1 MSTARAPSASAFST
15 SIPRR
20 TPPSST
26 TSARPATGESTV
38 RQSAMKPAA
47 SARRASSRM
56 YAWSSK
62 RYGWNHSGHPAAPPT
77 SSMVRFAPIESAMKV
92 FAMVAARAIATSP
105 SGSRR
110 HCSANGAMPMGMATC
125 LPRIVVARLRPLVS
139 TSTRGTNCHRAKAS
153 MLSRMVRSSP
163 APPATYTYAPGV
175 RRSLAAAWNSG
186 TVRRFETST
195 RSRTMVTARSA
206 RLHPV
211 QKADEVPPR
220 GTGDVEVEDLL
231 GAGGRCDDG
240 VAGGP
245 RRRVTLARFAA
256 SRFLRC
262 HIQMRDSSHGHRT
275 GQVSNVRAVRNADL
289 IIANARLVT
298 PRGVIDGGAAIR
310 DGRFIAIGDDDTL
323 PDAERRIDARGRL
336 VFPGLVDPH
345 VHLGGAF
352 PYEQNL
358 VTECRS
364 AAAGGVTTLLQYRRS
379 PTTFAETFPGELDTN
394 RRKMGLDT
402 AFHFIISSLDQA
414 EGIPEYAERWGVRS
428 FKLYMGGYAPGNPI
442 GLVPVDDGVLF
453 RAMELIRELGP
464 YAYCMV
470 HAENQGLYML
480 LTERAHRSG
489 RLDLS
494 AYAMSHPAFIEE
506 EAVARI
512 TWLGELARCA
522 VYVVHTTTR
531 AAIASAVAARHRGAR
546 VVIETCPHYLALTID
561 DARLLSQGS
570 AIGKVSPP
578 LRDAAA

>member
-1 MSTARAPSASAFST
+1 
-15 SIPRR
+15 
-20 TPPSST
+20 
-26 TSARPATGESTV
+26 
-38 RQSAMKPAA
+38 
-47 SARRASSRM
+47 
-56 YAWSSK
+56 
-62 RYGWNHSGHPAAPPT
+62 
-77 SSMVRFAPIESAMKV
+77 
-92 FAMVAARAIATSP
+92 
-105 SGSRR
+105 
-110 HCSANGAMPMGMATC
+110 
-125 LPRIVVARLRPLVS
+125 
-139 TSTRGTNCHRAKAS
+139 
-153 MLSRMVRSSP
+153 
-163 APPATYTYAPGV
+163 
-175 RRSLAAAWNSG
+175 
-186 TVRRFETST
+186 
-195 RSRTMVTARSA
+195 
-206 RLHPV
+206 
-211 QKADEVPPR
+211 
-220 GTGDVEVEDLL
+220 
-231 GAGGRCDDG
+231 
-240 VAGGP
+240 
-245 RRRVTLARFAA
+245 
-256 SRFLRC
+256 
-262 HIQMRDSSHGHRT
+262 
-275 GQVSNVRAVRNADL
+275 VRNADL

-379 PTTFAETFPGELDTN
+379 PTTFAETFPGELETN
-394 RRKMGLDT
+394 RQKMGLDT
-402 AFHFIISSLDQA
+402 AFHFIISSLEQA
-414 EGIPEYAERWGVRS
+414 ESIPEYAERWGVRS

-561 DARLLSQGS
+561 DARLLSQGP
-570 AIGKVSPP
+570 ATGKVSPP
-578 LRDAAA
+578 LRDAAERDGLWDAIARGEIDLIGTDHVPILKTGATVWEERPGFAGLGTLLPVMITFGLLRGRLSPERLAELCALSPARTFGIAPRKGAIAVGADADAVIVDLEREAPVAPERTHSRYTSAFEGLPLRGWPVLTLRRGEVVFDDGEVHLREGSGEILRPGAYEAARVGSAV